1 MAHESSLP
9 SSRVPRDA
17 SPNAWTLALDRR
29 RAHHAARGG
38 GSGGALIDLA
48 EQNPTRLG
56 LGALDDDA
64 RAAIAAAL
72 DAPYEPDA
80 RGLSVAREAI
90 AAYYAARDLTVDPG
104 DLVLASGTSEAF
116 THVLRLLC
124 EPGDQILTLAPSY
137 PLFAPLA
144 ALEAVETASVPLVLD
159 GRWQLDLDAFER
171 AATARTRA
179 IVVVQPNHPT
189 GSWLAA
195 GERAALEARCAAR
208 GIAIVSDEVFGDFT
222 RAPGDA
228 PEREPSLLAEP
239 RAVPVFVLH
248 GLSKLC
254 GMPQLKLSWIA
265 LAGPADLR
273 ARARA
278 GLEWIADAFLSVG
291 TPVQR
296 ALPRLLEARHA
307 FRRRVLERTQANRDA
322 LVRALNTSDAEALP
336 AEGGW
341 VGVVRLPER
350 VSAEALAV
358 RLIDRD
364 VIVHPGHFYDF
375 DDDRHLVVSLLP
387 QTDAFARGAERIA
400 EAVAEP

>member
-1 MAHESSLP
+1 
-9 SSRVPRDA
+9 V
-17 SPNAWTLALDRR
+17 T
-29 RAHHAARGG
+29 RAPTPGRWRSIAAARTTPARGG
-38 GSGGALIDLA
+38 ASGALIDLA
-48 EQNPTRLG
+48 EQNPTRVG

-72 DAPYEPDA
+72 EAPYEPDA

-90 AAYYAARDLTVDPG
+90 AGYYAARDLTVDPG
-104 DLVLASGTSEAF
+104 DLVLTSGTSEAF
-116 THVLRLLC
+116 THVVRLLC
-124 EPGDQILTLAPSY
+124 EPGRPHPHAGTELSAVR
-137 PLFAPLA
+137 A
-144 ALEAVETASVPLVLD
+144 ARRARRRRD
-159 GRWQLDLDAFER
+159 RER
-171 AATARTRA
+171 AARARRALATRPRRVRARGHARTRA

-307 FRRRVLERTQANRDA
+307 FRRRVLERTHANRDA
-322 LVRALNTSDAEALP
+322 LVRALSPSGAEALP
-336 AEGGW
+336 AGGGW
-341 VGVVRLPER
+341 VAVVQLPER

>member
-1 MAHESSLP
+1 L
-9 SSRVPRDA
+9 RV
-17 SPNAWTLALDRR
+17 
-29 RAHHAARGG
+29 
-38 GSGGALIDLA
+38 
-48 EQNPTRLG
+48 
-56 LGALDDDA
+56 
-64 RAAIAAAL
+64 
-72 DAPYEPDA
+72 
-80 RGLSVAREAI
+80 
-90 AAYYAARDLTVDPG
+90 
-104 DLVLASGTSEAF
+104 
-116 THVLRLLC
+116 LC
-124 EPGDQILTLAPSY
+124 EPGDRILTLAPSY

-144 ALEAVETASVPLVLD
+144 ALEGVETASVPLEFD
-159 GRWQLDLDAFER
+159 GRWRLDLDALER
-171 AATARTRA
+171 VFTPRTRA
-179 IVVVQPNHPT
+179 IVLVQPNHPT
-189 GSWLAA
+189 GSWLGA

-222 RAPGDA
+222 GTPGDA
-228 PEREPSLLAEP
+228 PTCEPSLLAEP
-239 RAVPVFVLH
+239 RAVPAFVLH

-265 LAGPADLR
+265 LAGPADLC

-307 FRRRVLERTQANRDA
+307 FRRRVFERTHANRDA
-322 LVRALNTSDAEALP
+322 LARALTTCGSEALP
-336 AEGGW
+336 ADGGW
-341 VGVVRLPER
+341 VAVLRLPER

-364 VIVHPGHFYDF
+364 VVVHPGHFYDF
-375 DDDRHLVVSLLP
+375 DDDRHVVISLLP